1 MLLYAKTEEL
11 IQPDNVYQMHGNQIT
26 VRTLDLNLPFADIA
40 KQLDDIAEAH
50 FGIKKVFESGMPS
63 YFPPGI
69 CKCSMGSFQI

>member
-26 VRTLDLNLPFADIA
+26 VRTLDLNLLFADIA

-50 FGIKKVFESGMPS
+50 FGVKKVS
-63 YFPPGI
+63 
-69 CKCSMGSFQI
+69 